1 MRKARTMLVVLG
13 ALAAATAQAQ
23 TSDPQPLP
31 GNPPFA
37 YPKVAQDVGVVGDV
51 SFRVEVDA
59 QGAATGVKVEAVPA
73 HDVGFEEA
81 VEKAVR
87 KWRFRPA
94 VKDGTPVPGVFAAT
108 VTFRLHPE
116 DEEKIRR
123 AVAGFAESWNGGRKD
138 ALRPLL
144 DPEFTLRVPAHDRM
158 KGNAAIDWLVSQAA
172 TGARLGSQL
181 SSMTFAAPD
190 LVVLDIPL
198 DMAGQPN
205 AGPDS
210 WAAVLGRQAGEWR
223 FVSLRQPT
231 PGAQDTLRAG
241 ADIVEPRKLRN
252 VAPVYPDSARQA
264 RIQDVVILESV
275 IAADGRVEDV
285 VALRGHPLLR
295 DAAVDAV
302 RQWRYTPT
310 LRGGVAVPVIMTV
323 NVAFRLR

>member
-1 MRKARTMLVVLG
+1 MRMARTMLVVLG

-87 KWRFRPA
+87 RWRFRPA
-94 VKDGTPVPGVFAAT
+94 VRDGTPVPGVFAAT

-138 ALRPLL
+138 ALRPLV
-144 DPEFTLRVPAHDRM
+144 DPEFTVRVPAHDRM
-158 KGNAAIDWLVSQAA
+158 KGNAAI
-172 TGARLGSQL
+172 
-181 SSMTFAAPD
+181 
-190 LVVLDIPL
+190 
-198 DMAGQPN
+198 
-205 AGPDS
+205 
-210 WAAVLGRQAGEWR
+210 
-223 FVSLRQPT
+223 
-231 PGAQDTLRAG
+231 
-241 ADIVEPRKLRN
+241 DIVEPRKLRN

-264 RIQDVVILESV
+264 RIQDVVILECV
-275 IAADGRVEDV
+275 IAVDGRVEDV
-285 VALRGHPLLR
+285 VALRGHALLR
-295 DAAVDAV
+295 DAAVEAV

-323 NVAFRLR
+323 TVAFRLR